1 MLFVICFAIVWIF
14 IRPLFPTKVVGKEN
28 LPKKKGYVLTC
39 NHFSNMDCII
49 LDLFL
54 VKKIRFLAKKE
65 LFKNKF
71 ASFFLKKFGAYPIN
85 REKPEL
91 SSFRFALDVLKKD
104 KILGIFPEGT
114 RNKTEKAMQD
124 LKQGAITFA
133 SKGNTD
139 IVPVVLYNKPKAFR
153 KNYIIIGEPIKIEGE
168 NPSKLTKEEIE
179 LNAQKLYNVMQD
191 LRKGMDEKLASK
203 RKGKNKNVKEK

>member
-1 MLFVICFAIVWIF
+1 MLFGICFALVWLI
-14 IRPLFPTKVVGKEN
+14 IRPLYPTKVIGKKN

-39 NHFSNMDCII
+39 NHYSNMDCIM
-49 LDLFL
+49 LDLCL

-71 ASFFLKKFGAYPIN
+71 VSFLLKKFGGFPIN

-91 SSFRFALDVLKKD
+91 SAFKFALDVLKKD

-114 RNKTEKAMQD
+114 RNKTEEAMKD

-133 SKGNTD
+133 SRGNAE
-139 IVPVVLYNKPKAFR
+139 IVPVVLYRKPKAFR
-153 KNYIIIGEPIKIEGE
+153 KNYIIIGEPLKIEGE
-168 NPSKLTKEEIE
+168 NPSRLTKEEIE
-179 LNAQKLYNVMQD
+179 ENATRLYNAMQKLRSD
-191 LRKGMDEKLASK
+191 MDAKLEAKKK
-203 RKGKNKNVKEK
+203 RKKKDVKES